1 MERKEI
7 KLADKIS
14 EKKIIEIVK
23 DALGTET
30 IIDMDS
36 SSSNVP
42 EWDSLGHLTI
52 LSALDEQLG
61 DVYQENDEVASAN
74 SVQLLVEAVNKG

>member
-7 KLADKIS
+7 KLASKIS
-14 EKKIIEIVK
+14 EAQIIKIVK
-23 DALGTET
+23 DALGTE
-30 IIDMDS
+30 IDINISS

-61 DVYQENDEVASAN
+61 DEYQENDEVASAN
-74 SVQLLVEAVNKG
+74 SVQLLIEAVNKA

>member
-7 KLADKIS
+7 KLANKIS